1 MMSKVISICFEE
13 NSPERIIMCLTNSG
27 TEVISKSSI
36 VELSFADL
44 VRLSQRKVI

>member
-1 MMSKVISICFEE
+1 MISKVISVCSEE
-13 NSPERIIMCLTNSG
+13 NSPERIVMFLTNSG

-44 VRLSQRKVI
+44 VGLSRRKVI

>member
-1 MMSKVISICFEE
+1 MMSNVISICSQE
-13 NSPERIIMCLTNSG
+13 NSPERIVMCLTNSG

-44 VRLSQRKVI
+44 VGLSRRKVI